1 MYKYLLVMGILIF
14 VGCDS
19 SSSSGQN
26 IATSVPT
33 SQTNSDAAK
42 VAAENA
48 AALEQTIAIQDANNK
63 AQEAALKEFGTGI
76 FGESTFQ

>member
-1 MYKYLLVMGILIF
+1 MIILIF

-19 SSSSGQN
+19 SSSSGKN
-26 IATSVPT
+26 IVTSVST
-33 SQTNSDAAK
+33 IQTNSDLAK